1 MLKVAGC
8 KKLIRWLFDDSKR
21 DGDGAAALVVVVIV
35 VVVDLLLLLGVLQ
48 LDRVVVG
55 SAEPLVVGLQPHRDA
70 LTQASGVP
78 AAVHV
83 DENDAHDDE
92 DDHEAGGNDAGHLRQ
107 KRPIDHG
114 TVTGIKPRISWSRTV
129 HAVHKTI
136 PALEHSLLKLA
147 QLILGLF

>member
-1 MLKVAGC
+1 M
-8 KKLIRWLFDDSKR
+8 IRWLFDDSKR

-35 VVVDLLLLLGVLQ
+35 VVVDLLFLLGVLQ

-92 DDHEAGGNDAGHLRQ
+92 DDHEEGGNDAGHLRK
-107 KRPIDHG
+107 KRSIDHG

-136 PALEHSLLKLA
+136 LALEHSLLKLA
-147 QLILGLF
+147 RVYLTC